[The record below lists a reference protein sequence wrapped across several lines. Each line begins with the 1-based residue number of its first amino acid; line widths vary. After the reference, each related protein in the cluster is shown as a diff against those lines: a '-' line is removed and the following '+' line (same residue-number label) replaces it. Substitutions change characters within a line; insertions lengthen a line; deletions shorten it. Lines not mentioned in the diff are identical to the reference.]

1 MLEQAGYRGPFLKLA
16 LTYTLDLCDPTYKF
30 SVILNFFLMTSF
42 LFKEL
47 ETWKAKT
54 RHHDSKCNLPIKCL
68 GKKRGKKISKV
79 NYTVLLQVTT
89 PNCWSKETYP
99 YKYIYFE

>member
-1 MLEQAGYRGPFLKLA
+1 QVSPQPPLPWTKQLQFLQSLFAGESK
-16 LTYTLDLCDPTYKF
+16 
-30 SVILNFFLMTSF
+30 
-42 LFKEL
+42 L

-99 YKYIYFE
+99 CKNLYQTLLPFLLWVGLNAIVGV